1 MATGFKSFLVSGVVL
16 VQMTQPISQMLGYVD
31 TNAANGSVIIPAAPA
46 GKTLFFAVV
55 ELSQQDRYL
64 GKRPAVSLNGNTLTW
79 QYSYQAGWGF
89 YSLNCR
95 IHYGYR

>member
-1 MATGFKSFLVSGVVL
+1 MATGFKSYLQSGGVL
-16 VQMTQPISQMLGYVD
+16 VDMTRPISQMLGYVD
-31 TNAANGSVIIPAAPA
+31 TNSGNGSMTIPAAPA
-46 GKTLFFAVV
+46 GKVLFFAMA

-64 GKRPAVSLNGNTLTW
+64 GKRPAVSLSGTTLSW
-79 QYSYQAGWGF
+79 RYSYPAGWGF